1 MPNQPQGIREQQ
13 ISAIDVN
20 DVDGAGVVMP
30 GFVDQIRQDYGC
42 AGVCGEGDAASSGAD
57 GVANASTEQREAG
70 YVSLARVLVLRDY
83 CLRPWGSSCSRCEQL
98 CPYQAITFGEDTLP
112 YVDTER
118 CLSCSVCVGVCDA
131 FTLADVNMSE
141 LHSRIRTIA
150 LQYGEVVLT
159 CAPCVSEKESLAEQV
174 VVLPSLALLSAEFL
188 VNLLAQ
194 STRLTIAGRMEDL
207 FCAACGGQIAE
218 RIATSAIRLAE
229 EWSGDK
235 LGYVEQVPERGQADT
250 CGHYEAKSRREYFDE
265 LIASLAPG
273 VQEQRDGVLP
283 NETYMLQQR
292 KTSERFMR
300 LSQRQLLSG
309 LEVPRVNVFMAKGRL
324 KQQLWPK
331 RRYLL
336 EACLSRPEIEDRVML
351 RVSITQKA
359 LCNDCLSCVAACPS
373 KARFADPS
381 DGLLEFDARYCIGC
395 GLCEYVC
402 THEAIQMEIVVPAEI
417 TDEAEGG
424 V

>member
-83 CLRPWGSSCSRCEQL
+83 CLRPWGSPCSRCEQL
-98 CPYQAITFGEDTLP
+98 CPCQAITFGEDTLP
-112 YVDTER
+112 DVDTER
-118 CLSCSVCVGVCDA
+118 CLSCGVCVGVCDA
-131 FTLADVNMSE
+131 FTLAAVNMSE
-141 LHSRIRTIA
+141 LYSRIRTIA

-159 CAPCVSEKESLAEQV
+159 SAPCVSDKESLAEHV

-218 RIATSAIRLAE
+218 RVAASAIQLAE

-235 LGYVEQVPERGQADT
+235 LGYVEQVPERCQADA
-250 CGHYEAKSRREYFDE
+250 CGHYETKSRREYIDE

-283 NETYMLQQR
+283 NETYTLQQR
-292 KTSERFMR
+292 ETSERFMR

-309 LEVPRVNVFMAKGRL
+309 LEVSRVNAFMAKGRL
-324 KQQLWPK
+324 KQQLWPR

-395 GLCEYVC
+395 GLCEYAC
-402 THEAIQMEIVVPAEI
+402 AHEAIQMEIVVPAEI
-417 TDEAEGG
+417 TDEAEDG

>member
-42 AGVCGEGDAASSGAD
+42 AGVCGEGDAVSSGAD
-57 GVANASTEQREAG
+57 GVSNSSADYREIG
-70 YVSLARVLVLRDY
+70 FVSLARVLVLRDY
-83 CLRPWGSSCSRCEQL
+83 CLRPWGSPCSRCEQL

-118 CLSCSVCVGVCDA
+118 CLSCGVCVGVCDA
-131 FTLADVNMSE
+131 FTLAAVNMSE
-141 LHSRIRTIA
+141 LYSRIRTIA

-159 CAPCVSEKESLAEQV
+159 SAPCVSDKESLAEHV

-218 RIATSAIRLAE
+218 RVAASAIRLAE

-250 CGHYEAKSRREYFDE
+250 CGHFEAKSRREYFDE

-273 VQEQRDGVLP
+273 VQEPCDRVLLS
-283 NETYMLQQR
+283 ETYTLQQR
-292 KTSERFMR
+292 ETSERFMR

-309 LEVPRVNVFMAKGRL
+309 LEVPRVNAFMAKGRL
-324 KQQLWPK
+324 KQQLLPR

-395 GLCEYVC
+395 GLCEYAC
-402 THEAIQMEIVVPAEI
+402 AHEAIQMEIVVPAEI
-417 TDEAEGG
+417 TDEAEDG